1 MKQKKRQR
9 RLSAAA
15 IAACLWLL
23 TGLIDFS
30 LVRNFKRPVFCVLS
44 AGSAFKDGG
53 SGRYLGLGYSF
64 DIKGNFMP
72 EDKCPGVTE
81 YTARVFHVPVMEGVR
96 D

>member
-1 MKQKKRQR
+1 MKQKKRK
-9 RLSAAA
+9 RLLSVAA

-30 LVRNFKRPVFCVLS
+30 RVHNFKRPVFCVLP
-44 AGSAFKDGG
+44 AEYAFKDGG

-72 EDKCPGVTE
+72 EDECPGVTE
-81 YTARVFHVPVMEGVR
+81 YTARIFHVPVMVGVR